1 ENIFKDLEVAA
12 LVKHNKLVNEVV
24 KGTKVWADENML
36 KFIIR
41 NLMSNA
47 IKFTENGAV
56 SIASSGEKTRTRI
69 LIKDTGI
76 GMNEEIRSNLFK

>member
-1 ENIFKDLEVAA
+1 
-12 LVKHNKLVNEVV
+12 
-24 KGTKVWADENML
+24 NML

-76 GMNEEIRSNLFK
+76 GMNEEIRSNLFKANRSSSRKGTKKEEGSGLGLILSKEFAE

>member
-1 ENIFKDLEVAA
+1 SNLVEWGGILIKKSAAKWNEIDLFILIENIFKDLEVAA

-56 SIASSGEKTRTRI
+56 
-69 LIKDTGI
+69 
-76 GMNEEIRSNLFK
+76 